1 MVSPLYIF
9 LCFSFLL
16 IGTLLF
22 NSFKY
27 KGLVTFSSLVFAVLF
42 LHGYFYESSDFAK
55 ENSHAKL
62 IISLCI
68 IYFVPVALLA
78 TMAKLCEKLSYLES
92 CVIAVISSI
101 IVGASWPVFVL
112 LTICSIGL
120 DCV

>member
-1 MVSPLYIF
+1 LISPLYIF
-9 LCFSFLL
+9 LCFLFLI

-27 KGLVTFSSLVFAVLF
+27 KGLATFSCLVFAVLF
-42 LHGYFYESSDFAK
+42 LSSYFDESSDFAK

-62 IISLCI
+62 ILSLCI
-68 IYFVPVALLA
+68 IYFVPVTLLA
-78 TMAKLCEKLSYLES
+78 TIAKLCEKVSYLKS
-92 CVIAVISSI
+92 SVIAVISSI

-120 DCV
+120 ECI

>member
-9 LCFSFLL
+9 LCFLFL
-16 IGTLLF
+16 ITGTLLF

-27 KGLVTFSSLVFAVLF
+27 KGLVTFSCLVFAVLF
-42 LHGYFYESSDFAK
+42 LRGYFYESSDFAK

-78 TMAKLCEKLSYLES
+78 TIAKLCEKLSYLKS
-92 CVIAVISSI
+92 SVVAVISSI

>member
-55 ENSHAKL
+55 ENSHTKL
-62 IISLCI
+62 VISLCI

-78 TMAKLCEKLSYLES
+78 TIAKLCEKLSYLKS
-92 CVIAVISSI
+92 SVIAVISSI
-101 IVGASWPVFVL
+101 IVGASWPIFVL